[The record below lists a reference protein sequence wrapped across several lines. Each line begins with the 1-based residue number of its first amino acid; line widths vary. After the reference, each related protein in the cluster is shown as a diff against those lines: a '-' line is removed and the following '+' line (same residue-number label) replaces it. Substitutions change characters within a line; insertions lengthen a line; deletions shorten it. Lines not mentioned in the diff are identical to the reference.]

1 MDDTSMQTLRITLP
15 AEATG
20 KRLDAALAPFFPEL
34 GLRGRRR
41 LWLHRRVMVDGRERG
56 PAHKV
61 SGGESVTFISLEHC
75 DFEKNVPAREN
86 AESTQLAPDI
96 RLVGRSAEYAA
107 LFKPA
112 GLHTAALA
120 GDPTPSLEG
129 LLPRLW
135 EDFRRLD
142 PSLPPTAPVLLSRLD
157 APTSGLIAA
166 AFGPRAA
173 EAFRRLEAAGMV
185 RKRYLALVHG
195 HLDAPLALTR
205 ALDTA
210 DRKKTRV
217 APETTPDATR
227 HTLVEP
233 IRPVDCPAGEAILV
247 RATIQRGARH
257 QIRAHLAAAGH
268 PLVGDVLYGGPGLP
282 EHFFLRHYR
291 LELPDRTFELEEHDH
306 T

>member
-1 MDDTSMQTLRITLP
+1 MQTLRITLP
-15 AEATG
+15 AEAAG
-20 KRLDAALAPFFPEL
+20 KRLDAALSPFFPEL

-41 LWLHRRVMVDGRERG
+41 LWLHGRIVVDGHERG
-56 PAHKV
+56 PAYKV
-61 SGGESVTFISLEHC
+61 SGGENVALVSLGSDE
-75 DFEKNVPAREN
+75 R
-86 AESTQLAPDI
+86 TQRTHDI

-129 LLPRLW
+129 LLPQLW
-135 EDFRRLD
+135 ENFYRLD
-142 PSLPPTAPVLLSRLD
+142 PTLPPTAPVPLSRLD
-157 APTSGLIAA
+157 APTSGLIVA

-173 EAFRRLEAAGMV
+173 EAFRKLEAAGMV
-185 RKRYLALVHG
+185 HKRYLALVHG
-195 HLDAPLALTR
+195 RLDAPLALTR

-210 DRKKTRV
+210 DRKKIRV
-217 APETTPDATR
+217 LPENTSDATR

-233 IRPVDCPAGEAILV
+233 LRPMGDPAGEATLV
-247 RATIQRGARH
+247 RSTIQRGARH

-268 PLVGDVLYGGPGLP
+268 PLVGDALYGGPGLP

-291 LELPDRTFELEEHDH
+291 LELPDCAFELEENGPA
-306 T
+306 

>member
-1 MDDTSMQTLRITLP
+1 MDDAPTQILQLTLP
-15 AEATG
+15 AETAG

-41 LWLHRRVMVDGRERG
+41 LWLHRRIVVDGHERG
-56 PAHKV
+56 PAYKV
-61 SGGESVTFISLEHC
+61 SGGENVTLG
-75 DFEKNVPAREN
+75 PLEN
-86 AESTQLAPDI
+86 AESTQFGHDI

-112 GLHTAALA
+112 GVHTAALA
-120 GDPTPSLEG
+120 GDPGPSLEA
-129 LLPRLW
+129 LLPQLW
-135 EDFRRLD
+135 EGFRRLD
-142 PSLPPTAPVLLSRLD
+142 PTLPPNPPVLLSRLD

-166 AFGPRAA
+166 AFGLSAA
-173 EAFRRLEAAGMV
+173 EAFRKLEAAGAV

-195 HLDAPLALTR
+195 RLDVPLALTR

-217 APETTPDATR
+217 TPETTPDATR

-233 IRPVDCPAGEAILV
+233 IRPVDAPAGEATLV

-268 PLVGDVLYGGPGLP
+268 PLVDDVLYGGPGLP

-291 LELPDRTFELEEHDH
+291 LELPDCTFELEEHDQ

>member
-1 MDDTSMQTLRITLP
+1 MDDAPTQILQITLP
-15 AEATG
+15 AEAAG
-20 KRLDAALAPFFPEL
+20 KRLDSALAPFFPEL

-41 LWLHRRVMVDGRERG
+41 LWLHRRVVIDGRERG

-61 SGGESVTFISLEHC
+61 SGGE
-75 DFEKNVPAREN
+75 NVILIPLDKAVS
-86 AESTQLAPDI
+86 APLAHDI
-96 RLVGRSAEYAA
+96 RLVGRSAEYAT

-135 EDFRRLD
+135 EDFRRID
-142 PSLPPTAPVLLSRLD
+142 PTLPPDPPVLLSRLD

-173 EAFRRLEAAGMV
+173 EAFRKLEAAGMV

-195 HLDAPLALTR
+195 RLDAPLTLTR

-217 APETTPDATR
+217 TPETTPDATR

-233 IRPVDCPAGEAILV
+233 IRSVDGPAGEAALV

-268 PLVGDVLYGGPGLP
+268 PLVGDVLYGGPGVP

-291 LELPDRTFELEEHDH
+291 LEMPDCAFALEEDGPA
-306 T
+306 

>member
-1 MDDTSMQTLRITLP
+1 MDDASTHTLQVTLP
-15 AEATG
+15 AEVAG

-41 LWLHRRVMVDGRERG
+41 LWLHGRIVVDGHVRG

-61 SGGESVTFISLEHC
+61 SGGENVTLLSL
-75 DFEKNVPAREN
+75 EN
-86 AESTQLAPDI
+86 AERTQRTHDI
-96 RLVGRSAEYAA
+96 LLVGRSTEYAA

-120 GDPTPSLEG
+120 GDTAPSLEG
-129 LLPRLW
+129 LLPQLW
-135 EDFRRLD
+135 ENFCRLD
-142 PSLPPTAPVLLSRLD
+142 PTLPPTVPVLLSRLD

-173 EAFRRLEAAGMV
+173 EAFRKLEAAGMV

-195 HLDAPLALTR
+195 RLDAPLALTR

-217 APETTPDATR
+217 LPENTSDTTR

-233 IRPVDCPAGEAILV
+233 LRPMDGPSGEATLV

-268 PLVGDVLYGGPGLP
+268 PLMGDVLYGGPGLP

-291 LELPDRTFELEEHDH
+291 LELPDCAFELEDDH
-306 T
+306 P